1 MESILSFIKSIRW
14 QDLVD
19 IVLNSYILFRFYV
32 LFRITNIF
40 RILVGL
46 AVLWLFHSLAVSIGL
61 IVTSWVVQGLMAF
74 AALIIIVVFRNEIRS
89 VLQVKDITPLFWGA
103 PQPTIHTPVQIISST
118 VVELARKRI
127 GALLVFPGRENI
139 SEMVQK
145 GIHWNGIIS
154 REMITSI
161 FWEDNPVHDGAIII
175 EDDRITEVGVILP
188 LTRREDLPTHY
199 GTRHRAAVGL
209 AETTDALVIVVSE
222 ERGTILVIK
231 GSQITPV
238 LKKED
243 LELHLQEHLGLATKD
258 PERIKKE
265 KLEIAI
271 AAMVSFLLI
280 TGVWFSITR
289 GVDSLVTFDIPIEY
303 LNRNPGMEIQDASA
317 DSIKI
322 QLVGSGTLMR
332 SLRSDQVRVK
342 VDIGKSVIG
351 KNTFTITNENLSF
364 PPGTFVKSFVPA
376 NVDVTLDIPE
386 KKELPVQADWTG
398 KLPANLRMEIVTI
411 EPHVI
416 QIIGG
421 RQLLK
426 NISTI
431 YTEKIPL
438 ESIQSSRTIIANLA
452 LSPTSLKVAPG
463 SKEKVSIEC
472 IVKEISPQNGKKE

>member
-1 MESILSFIKSIRW
+1 MESILSFFKSIRW

-46 AVLWLFHSLAVSIGL
+46 AVLWIFQRAAISIGL

-89 VLQVKDITPLFWGA
+89 VLQVKSITPLFWGA
-103 PQPTIHTPVQIISST
+103 PQQTIHTPVQVISST
-118 VVELARKRI
+118 VVDLARKRI
-127 GALLVFPGRENI
+127 GALLVLPGKENI

-145 GIHWNGIIS
+145 GIYWNGTIS
-154 REMITSI
+154 KEMITSI

-222 ERGTILVIK
+222 ERGTILVLK
-231 GSQITPV
+231 GSKIMPV

-258 PERIKKE
+258 TERIKKE

-271 AAMVSFLLI
+271 AAVVSFILI

-303 LNRNPGMEIQDASA
+303 LNRNPSMEIQDASA

-332 SLRSDQVRVK
+332 SVRSDQVHVK
-342 VDIGKSVIG
+342 VDLGKSVIG
-351 KNTFTITNENLSF
+351 KNTFTITSENLSF
-364 PPGTFVKSFVPA
+364 PPGTFIKSFTPSDI
-376 NVDVTLDIPE
+376 DVTLDIPE
-386 KKELPVQADWTG
+386 KKEFPVQADWTG
-398 KLPANLRMEIVTI
+398 KLPENLRI
-411 EPHVI
+411 ESITLEPSSI

-421 RQLLK
+421 KELLK

-438 ESIQSSRTIIANLA
+438 ESIRSSRTIVANLA
-452 LSPTSLKVAPG
+452 LSPASLKVATG
-463 SKEKVSIEC
+463 FREKVSIEC
-472 IVKEISPQNGKKE
+472 IVKEISPNNIKKE